1 MQHLQEL
8 KFFQDT
14 QNLLLIAVA
23 FVSGAM
29 LLWPYLK
36 RSSGGPWAST
46 LQATMMMN
54 QEDGQIVDV
63 RDEADFA
70 KGHVLNARNIPL
82 AQFEKRIGELS
93 SHKDKPLIVYCHSG
107 NTSGAAIEV
116 LKKNGFTRPFNLHG
130 GVAAWQQ
137 AGLPLQK

>member
-1 MQHLQEL
+1 MQEL

-29 LLWPYLK
+29 LLWPYVK
-36 RSSGGPWAST
+36 RGTGGPWVST
-46 LQATMMMN
+46 LQTTLMMN
-54 QEDGQIVDV
+54 QEGGQVVDV

-70 KGHVLNARNIPL
+70 KGHVLNARNIPF
-82 AQFEKRIGELS
+82 AQFEKRLGELS
-93 SHKDKPLIVYCHSG
+93 SLKDKPLIVYCQRG
-107 NTSGAAIEV
+107 NTSGGAIEI
-116 LKKNGFTRPFNLHG
+116 LKKNGFGRAFNLHG
-130 GVAAWQQ
+130 GIAAWQQ

>member
-1 MQHLQEL
+1 M

-29 LLWPYLK
+29 LLWPYIK
-36 RSSGGPWAST
+36 RGSGGPWVST

-54 QEDGQIVDV
+54 KEDGQIVDV

-70 KGHVLNARNIPL
+70 KGHVLNAQNIPL
-82 AQFEKRIGELS
+82 AQFEKRVGELAKF
-93 SHKDKPLIVYCHSG
+93 KDKPVIVHCESG
-107 NTSGAAIEV
+107 GRSSAALEI
-116 LKKNGFTRPFNLHG
+116 LKKNGFSKYFNLNG
-130 GVAAWQQ
+130 GIAAWQQ
-137 AGLPLQK
+137 AGLPLEK